1 MIYPSVNIWKRI
13 YAKIIDFTIVMVLS
27 LIQFQ
32 FIAQPIWLNY
42 FQGIKIYDQLD
53 DLRTSS
59 FLFVQI
65 NDRFVKLPYD
75 SYDDAVY
82 AFYHSLVFEYEAAS
96 FFDDKQPFSYDL
108 MVLQVNN
115 QDSIFETKDVGGER
129 IVIEKT
135 DTTNSDRI
143 SFWTQKYFDA
153 ITTFNRS
160 SDYQQFLATILQ
172 LTILVF
178 TINLFIMNLIV
189 LMAGYFLFPQFHS
202 LGRKV
207 NKITLFHQDHP
218 ISMKR
223 LIARGMVVD
232 IFIIYFSILFFLIPL
247 MITFAMVAS
256 HPKKSFLH
264 DRMFQTQ
271 SVEEMDV
278 LLLKNS

>member
-1 MIYPSVNIWKRI
+1 
-13 YAKIIDFTIVMVLS
+13 MVLS

-42 FQGIKIYDQLD
+42 FQGTKIYDQLD

-59 FLFVQI
+59 FLFVHI
-65 NDRFVKLPYD
+65 NDRFIELAFD
-75 SYDDAVY
+75 SYDDAVF
-82 AFYHSLVFEYEAAS
+82 AFYHSPVFEYEAAS
-96 FFDDKQPFSYDL
+96 FFDDNQPFSYDV

-115 QDSIFETKDVGGER
+115 QDSIFETKDVNGES
-129 IVIEKT
+129 IVSEKI
-135 DTTNSDRI
+135 DTVDNDRI
-143 SFWTQKYFDA
+143 NFWTQKYFDA

-178 TINLFIMNLIV
+178 TINLFIMNLMV
-189 LMAGYFLFPQFHS
+189 LIIGYYLFPQFHS
-202 LGRKV
+202 LGRKI
-207 NKITLFHQDHP
+207 NKIILFHQDRP
-218 ISMKR
+218 VALNRYITRS
-223 LIARGMVVD
+223 MVVD
-232 IFIIYFSILFFLIPL
+232 ILIVYCSLLFFLIPL

-271 SVEEMDV
+271 SVEEIDV
-278 LLLKNS
+278 LLFKNS

>member
-13 YAKIIDFTIVMVLS
+13 YAKIIDFTIVMVFS

-32 FIAQPIWLNY
+32 FIAQPIWLHY

-53 DLRTSS
+53 DLRASS

-65 NDRFVKLPYD
+65 NDRFVELPFD

-82 AFYHSLVFEYEAAS
+82 AFYHSPVFEYEAAS
-96 FFDDKQPFSYDL
+96 FFDDEQTFSYDL

-115 QDSIFETKDVGGER
+115 EDSIFETKNVGGEW
-129 IVIEKT
+129 IVIEKN
-135 DTTNSDRI
+135 DTTNLDRVN
-143 SFWTQKYFDA
+143 FWTNKYLDA

-160 SDYQQFLATILQ
+160 SDYQQFLTTILQ

-189 LMAGYFLFPQFHS
+189 LIIGYYLYPQFHS

-207 NKITLFHQDHP
+207 NKIILFHQDCP
-218 ISMKR
+218 VSVTR
-223 LIARGMVVD
+223 FVARGIVVD
-232 IFIIYFSILFFLIPL
+232 ILIVYFSILYFLLPL
-247 MITFAMVAS
+247 MITFAMVAI
-256 HPKKSFLH
+256 HPKKTFLH

-271 SVEEMDV
+271 SVEEIDI
-278 LLLKNS
+278 LLLKNP